1 MCILTPNPTKYPNAP
16 AQRPPPLPM
25 SKLWCVPGYRDGA
38 GSSPKCVV
46 QPDVVGK
53 TTTPC
58 LAVRGTAWASSPTG
72 MGKHPMGSHCLLEA
86 VRLSWIRGQNFLKE
100 QRELDA

>member
-1 MCILTPNPTKYPNAP
+1 
-16 AQRPPPLPM
+16 M

-46 QPDVVGK
+46 QPYVVGK

-72 MGKHPMGSHCLLEA
+72 MGKQPMGSHCSLEA
-86 VRLSWIRGQNFLKE
+86 VRLLEKILRPKFSQGAERTACMTVPPEAALNIPTEG
-100 QRELDA
+100 